1 MKATVTQK
9 MRAEG
14 LTGRLW
20 AIWQLGKP
28 RLSSLVLVSAAL
40 GYTLGARG
48 GFAWLSFT
56 AMLTGTLLV
65 SWGIHALNQYIERDI
80 DSIMERTRERPLPAG
95 SLPPE
100 PVWWWGWAA
109 AGSGVMVLALGANPL
124 AAAIGLAV
132 VVIYIAVYT
141 PLKKVTQ
148 LNTLVGA
155 VPGSLPPV
163 LGWAAATGHLD
174 REALSLFLIMYIWQ
188 LPHFLSIAWLYREDF
203 RKAGL
208 VMITVDRTNGGS
220 TRRQLPLYT
229 ATLLLVSLHPSLIGM
244 AGQLYFF
251 GALAL
256 GIVFLAFATAMAFR
270 MTDLSAR
277 RVLRVS
283 VLYLPLLLLLLV
295 YDSKP
300 RPVESSVIHI
310 HTDSGIHH
318 HVPPGGGP

>member
-1 MKATVTQK
+1 MKATVTQRI
-9 MRAEG
+9 RAEG
-14 LTGRLW
+14 AAGRLW

-40 GYTLGARG
+40 GYILGAKG
-48 GFAWLSFT
+48 GFAWISFA
-56 AMLTGTLLV
+56 AMLAGILLV

-80 DSIMERTRERPLPAG
+80 DAIMERTRERPLPAG
-95 SLPPE
+95 TLPPE
-100 PVWWWGWAA
+100 PIWWWGWAA
-109 AGSGVMVLALGANPL
+109 AGGGVLVLALGANPL
-124 AAAIGLAV
+124 AAGIGLAV

-141 PLKKVTQ
+141 PLKRVTQ

-155 VPGSLPPV
+155 VPGALPPV
-163 LGWAAATGHLD
+163 LGWAAATGKLD
-174 REALSLFLIMYIWQ
+174 QEVLSLFLIMYIWQ
-188 LPHFLSIAWLYREDF
+188 LPHFMSIAWLYREDF

-208 VMITVDRTNGGS
+208 AMIAVDQTDGWS

-229 ATLLLVSLHPSLIGM
+229 ATLLLVSLHPTLIGM

-256 GIVFLAFATAMAFR
+256 GSVFLAFAVAMAFR

-295 YDSKP
+295 YDSKT
-300 RPVESSVIHI
+300 RPPELSALHV
-310 HTDSGIHH
+310 HTDSGIHLH
-318 HVPPGGGP
+318 ALNGGRP

>member
-1 MKATVTQK
+1 MKAVVTQRI
-9 MRAEG
+9 RAESAPS
-14 LTGRLW
+14 RLL

-28 RLSSLVLVSAAL
+28 RLSSLVLVSGAL
-40 GYTLGARG
+40 GYTLGAKG
-48 GFAWLSFT
+48 EFAWMSFT
-56 AMLTGTLLV
+56 AMLLGILLV

-80 DSIMERTRERPLPAG
+80 DAIMERTRERPLPAG

-109 AGSGVMVLALGANPL
+109 SCGGIAVLALGANLL
-124 AAAIGLAV
+124 AAGLGLAV
-132 VVIYIAVYT
+132 VVIYIAIYT
-141 PLKKVTQ
+141 PLKRVTQ

-155 VPGSLPPV
+155 IPGSLPPV
-163 LGWAAATGHLD
+163 LGWAAAAGTLD
-174 REALSLFLIMYIWQ
+174 QDAMSLFLIMYIWQ

-208 VMITVDRTNGGS
+208 VMITVDQTNGGS

-229 ATLLLVSLHPSLIGM
+229 ATLLLVSLHPALNGM

-256 GIVFLAFATAMAFR
+256 GVVFLAFAIAMAFR

-295 YDSKP
+295 YDAKT
-300 RPVESSVIHI
+300 RPPEPTSLHI
-310 HTDSGIHH
+310 HTDIGLHPHASK
-318 HVPPGGGP
+318 GGRP